1 MKELKKTYRDAKEKK
16 SINNRLSIIQGQV
29 VGIKKMIE
37 EDRYCNDV
45 LIQLQA
51 IDKSIKSLANVLL
64 ETHMRD
70 YVKSTI
76 ENKDEK
82 SIDEL
87 MSLIKMFQ

>member
-29 VGIKKMIE
+29 VGVKKMIE

-64 ETHMRD
+64 ETQMRD
-70 YVKSTI
+70 YIKNTI

-87 MSLIKMFQ
+87 MSLIKMFR